1 DAEAL
6 PPHIAR
12 LIAPIEP
19 AVRRVAGDP
28 VVPSEVDAGE
38 VGREHLRDTVT
49 RMLEASEMISDR
61 VAAGSLAIVGAN
73 YKLLEG
79 TAVPDVIVGDI
90 PR

>member
-1 DAEAL
+1 M
-6 PPHIAR
+6 
-12 LIAPIEP
+12 
-19 AVRRVAGDP
+19 
-28 VVPSEVDAGE
+28 S
-38 VGREHLRDTVT
+38 
-49 RMLEASEMISDR
+49 SEMISDR

>member
-1 DAEAL
+1 
-6 PPHIAR
+6 
-12 LIAPIEP
+12 
-19 AVRRVAGDP
+19 
-28 VVPSEVDAGE
+28 VPSEVDAGE
-38 VGREHLRDTVT
+38 VGRQHLRATVT